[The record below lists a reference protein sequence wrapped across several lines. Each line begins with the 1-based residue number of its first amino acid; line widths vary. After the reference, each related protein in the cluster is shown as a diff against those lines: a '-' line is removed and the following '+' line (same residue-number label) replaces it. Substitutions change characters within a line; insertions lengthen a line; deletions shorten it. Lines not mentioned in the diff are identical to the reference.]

1 MIKESY
7 YYYYQC
13 SSIDT
18 CNLILHR
25 ISVTSVQSNWTK
37 CIAAAAPSCKVPTL
51 CSGPAH
57 VLPQLSKMFSRWGS
71 LDPYVMQDSLCP
83 RFRCKLPAQ
92 QFCTGHHCAAQHAD
106 HATAT
111 FVPIGRIYAVRTMT
125 PNNSESLQRRTWLH
139 SKRDYSNQPLDQSVH
154 VLDRPSAGF

>member
-1 MIKESY
+1 MY
-7 YYYYQC
+7 
-13 SSIDT
+13 
-18 CNLILHR
+18 
-25 ISVTSVQSNWTK
+25 
-37 CIAAAAPSCKVPTL
+37 KVIGQNA
-51 CSGPAH
+51 S
-57 VLPQLSKMFSRWGS
+57 LPQPPPAKSLHFAVGRLMSCLNCQQMFSRWGS

-83 RFRCKLPAQ
+83 RVRCKLPAQ

-111 FVPIGRIYAVRTMT
+111 FVAIGRIYAVRTMT

-139 SKRDYSNQPLDQSVH
+139 SKWDYSNQPLDQSVH

>member
-51 CSGPAH
+51 YSGPAH
-57 VLPQLSKMFSRWGS
+57 VLPQLSKNVFPMGVPR
-71 LDPYVMQDSLCP
+71 PLCNARFLVPSSPVQASGAAVLYRTPLCSPTRRP
-83 RFRCKLPAQ
+83 RYCDI
-92 QFCTGHHCAAQHAD
+92 C
-106 HATAT
+106 
-111 FVPIGRIYAVRTMT
+111 
-125 PNNSESLQRRTWLH
+125 
-139 SKRDYSNQPLDQSVH
+139 SN
-154 VLDRPSAGF
+154 RPHLRSAYDDA